1 MLIALQCYYLRVKT
15 LNQIITM
22 VETWFDHPCLNYKP
36 ITNLND
42 CMKIEYALVEN
53 VYDLIEKVEFFVGC
67 GMLWFV

>member
-1 MLIALQCYYLRVKT
+1 
-15 LNQIITM
+15 M